1 MTINVVPDSLGPVTV
16 RAHLSAEGVRIELMA
31 ANDAGRDGLRSILGD
46 LRRDL
51 AAGGMPSSLSVGS
64 SNTGA
69 AGTGNGNAGNGNA
82 GGGHAAQDHGSG
94 QRSHY
99 NPGSLFGSGAG
110 AEGHSGRTE
119 PGQAPS
125 ALTNNSLDITV

>member
-1 MTINVVPDSLGPVTV
+1 MTAG
-16 RAHLSAEGVRIELMA
+16 
-31 ANDAGRDGLRSILGD
+31 DAGRDGLRSILGD

-64 SNTGA
+64 SSTSASGT
-69 AGTGNGNAGNGNA
+69 GTGNGNAGNGTA

-94 QRSHY
+94 QRSQYH
-99 NPGSLFGSGAG
+99 PGSLFGSGVG
-110 AEGHSGRTE
+110 TEGHSGRTE

>member
-16 RAHLSAEGVRIELMA
+16 RAHLSADGVRIELMTA
-31 ANDAGRDGLRSILGD
+31 GDAGRDGLRSILGD

-64 SNTGA
+64 SSTSA
-69 AGTGNGNAGNGNA
+69 SGTGNGNGTA

-94 QRSHY
+94 QRSQYH
-99 NPGSLFGSGAG
+99 PGSLFGSGVG
-110 AEGHSGRTE
+110 TEGHSGRTE